1 MFANPL
7 NDAYNDILYFKSL
20 YPDSISHI
28 FSMVSDY
35 CDKLEYD
42 KSIMYDEF
50 PDKARIRLM
59 AVNIYNNLS
68 CPELY
73 SHPADDFLS
82 SDTENNDANGISCC
96 PLLELIEVLIL
107 NEFIHRRIRRRNF
120 Q

>member
-20 YPDSISHI
+20 YPESISHI
-28 FSMVSDY
+28 SGMVSDY

-42 KSIMYDEF
+42 KSIMFDEY
-50 PDKARIRLM
+50 PDKARIRLI
-59 AVNIYNNLS
+59 AINIYNSLS

-73 SHPADDFLS
+73 SRPQEDS
-82 SDTENNDANGISCC
+82 SENGTSCC
-96 PLLELIEVLIL
+96 PLLELIEILIL
-107 NEFIHRRIRRRNF
+107 NEFIHRRIRRHNF

>member
-20 YPDSISHI
+20 YPDSISQI
-28 FSMVSDY
+28 FAMVSDY
-35 CDKLEYD
+35 SDKLEYD
-42 KSIMYDEF
+42 KSFMYDEY
-50 PDKARIRLM
+50 PDKERIRLM
-59 AVNIYNNLS
+59 AANIYNNLS

-73 SHPADDFLS
+73 SHSPQ
-82 SDTENNDANGISCC
+82 DASTDGLSCC
-96 PLLELIEVLIL
+96 PLMELIEVLIL

>member
-20 YPDSISHI
+20 YPESISHI

-42 KSIMYDEF
+42 KSLMYDEY
-50 PDKARIRLM
+50 PDKARIRLI

-73 SHPADDFLS
+73 SYP
-82 SDTENNDANGISCC
+82 SDESAENGVSCC
-96 PLLELIEVLIL
+96 PLIELIEVLIL

>member
-20 YPDSISHI
+20 YPESISHI

-42 KSIMYDEF
+42 KSLMYDEY
-50 PDKARIRLM
+50 PDKARIRLI
-59 AVNIYNNLS
+59 AVNIYNSLS

-73 SHPADDFLS
+73 SRPFEDS
-82 SDTENNDANGISCC
+82 PESGVSCC
-96 PLLELIEVLIL
+96 PLLELIEVLLL

-120 Q
+120 R